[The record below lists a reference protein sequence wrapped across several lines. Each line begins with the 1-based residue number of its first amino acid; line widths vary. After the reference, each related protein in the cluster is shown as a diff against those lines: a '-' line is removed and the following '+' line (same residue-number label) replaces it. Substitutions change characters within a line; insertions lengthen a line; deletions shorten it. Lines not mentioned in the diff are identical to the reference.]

1 MKKFINM
8 LLIGAILISTLAGCA
23 NQSNESTSE
32 SINLDSKKIAIIRN
46 LIEDDH
52 TTQFIAG
59 ATEQGE
65 AEGYKVDSFIS
76 GGDDEKTKTLIKD
89 AIKNGYGGIILSHG
103 KQEYSTDL
111 LTQAIEKGI
120 KVVTFDTI
128 FEKQIPSITQ
138 TMQND
143 SQLAEL
149 SLGAL
154 IENIEAPANIVKI
167 WYSGGMR
174 PFDLRNEIYTQMEL
188 DGKIKTIGEVN
199 LRNLSNVQADVES
212 ALSKILQSGEK
223 IDGVWAAWDEMAKGA
238 LTTLNKANKTD
249 IKLVSIDISEKDK
262 ELMEKNSTVWTAT
275 AAVDAHMIGAENMKL
290 VIKKLKGKETNP
302 RVVFDGKLYKIIDGK
317 VKEQ

>member
-1 MKKFINM
+1 
-8 LLIGAILISTLAGCA
+8 
-23 NQSNESTSE
+23 
-32 SINLDSKKIAIIRN
+32 
-46 LIEDDH
+46 
-52 TTQFIAG
+52 
-59 ATEQGE
+59 
-65 AEGYKVDSFIS
+65 
-76 GGDDEKTKTLIKD
+76 
-89 AIKNGYGGIILSHG
+89 
-103 KQEYSTDL
+103 
-111 LTQAIEKGI
+111 
-120 KVVTFDTI
+120 
-128 FEKQIPSITQ
+128 
-138 TMQND
+138 
-143 SQLAEL
+143 
-149 SLGAL
+149 
-154 IENIEAPANIVKI
+154 
-167 WYSGGMR
+167 
-174 PFDLRNEIYTQMEL
+174 
-188 DGKIKTIGEVN
+188 EVN